1 MKNKGFTLIEL
12 MIVVAIIAIIAAIA
26 IPNLLRSRLQSNESA
41 AIGNLR
47 TVVGSQSAFASAER
61 GYASAFTQLRD
72 DPIAADQ
79 PAYLDIDL
87 TGLVQGYNYTLAGAG
102 NTLVGSSVGSVFTN
116 FTCTAVPDQVGRT
129 GVRGFFVDASGVIRF
144 SADGSEPDAT
154 ADPI

>member
-47 TVVGSQSAFASAER
+47 TVVGSQTAFAAAER
-61 GYASAFTQLRD
+61 GYADAFASLNT
-72 DPIAADQ
+72 PATG

-87 TGLVQGYNYTLAGAG
+87 TPATGVQGYIYALVSAG
-102 NTLVGSSVGSVFTN
+102 NAVVSASGVAAFEDFN
-116 FTCTAVPDQVGRT
+116 CTAVPSNPGT
-129 GVRGFFVDASGVIRF
+129 SGIRGFFVDASGVIRF
-144 SADGSEPDAT
+144 
-154 ADPI
+154 DPTGAAPTVVSLPI